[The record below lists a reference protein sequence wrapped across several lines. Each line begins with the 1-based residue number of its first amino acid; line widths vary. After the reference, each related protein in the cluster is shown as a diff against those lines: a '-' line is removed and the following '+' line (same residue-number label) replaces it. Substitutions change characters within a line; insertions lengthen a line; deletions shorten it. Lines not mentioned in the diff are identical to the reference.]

1 MKKIILSAW
10 LLMLSIA
17 AMAQTIIVVDKD
29 GNSVPYDQSKVTSI
43 EFQATPPGFTV
54 NQQNGSVQYLS
65 ENVRSLQG
73 NPNYVFVYP
82 GVVNAGADGE
92 NLTVQVKTNVEFD
105 VASSVS
111 WITFDA
117 DAKDGQRYVMVAMN
131 PTTDERT
138 GMVTLTSKDGALAST
153 LTVVQAGKEDSRYI
167 DIDWQTTTLD
177 SYDDETGVAVLT
189 FAGDVPVMGEYD
201 VVLLPNEIGNLF
213 IRVIETVEKVEGKT
227 VTLKTMEGDMGNL
240 FRDQEFTLELG
251 DDGSAGARCM
261 DGGSAAVIRPEK
273 VEVFEDG
280 KYVEIYNAVM
290 SRGYRAPDTQDL
302 SFDFDGSG
310 KTLWSQGDQGSLKL
324 EKYKLA
330 MKMKGT
336 IAYKFKKEPWYKVW
350 KSDVTLAQ
358 VTIAGDWES
367 ETVYHVTSNTAGQIN
382 VKPSGLFTDDPVMQA
397 NIIQRRYTFMVGNIP
412 VQVVLG
418 GNMKYCCGVKLTG
431 QADIKGGLKLGKHF
445 RYGMTLDTQRA
456 QPDTY
461 IFEDAIDRSK
471 TSLVYPE
478 MNAGT
483 ADYKNSSAY
492 GYASVYPELNINF
505 YGNGVRA
512 SFQACEWLHALSS
525 SWEPE
530 PTDAPGYLARRA
542 RMDRF
547 RNVHMVMT
555 NIPNTI
561 FELNEVYGDSFTT
574 DVDEDSEALIK
585 IPENYQIESPEE
597 LETCLMENDEME
609 VKMKAFHY
617 DRVSGE
623 QIPTAGVLMEVEVE
637 DGEGNNKMLKYTDD
651 DGCVSLKFKKGNK
664 REETLITR
672 LFLKNKSGSDAV
684 NEGKRVVKLLSHEIT
699 CETPEQEVEKGTE
712 NVPVI
717 FILNRTEGYTTTA
730 LAHQRVEFTATGGT
744 VSPRYGTTDK
754 EGKVT
759 AFFTPEEGAT
769 EGNVLAIT
777 TVEGNKVTWEG
788 RANGKITVKDGGGT
802 SEPCDVDDPD
812 LQKANQLDNAYVV
825 KNTKTG
831 ETMTRSYNP
840 KYSEWTK
847 TADFLNFQLNDE
859 EEDEEGNPNTKGML
873 YGHIPLTMR
882 GVILM
887 LTGQQFEN
895 TPGAKVGFGLYDGL
909 YVSSDFMCATGDN
922 GSMTTVGEIKPDGKS
937 KILIRQPCNQT
948 APNTARRAPG
958 DEQEEEYTDEYE
970 LLYYLVF
977 TTQAWNPET
986 KQSEEVELEVYGKGT
1001 MVMHVPTITYFV
1013 LSNDKDW
1020 VRVGESTKVTVERY
1034 DEYGAVWDWNDVQ
1047 IIGQSSKQTEAKNG
1061 TDNGFFT
1068 WDAATQT
1075 LTSVK
1080 SNDNDDVWVYLG
1092 LKSNPGVMAP
1102 VQVATGE
1109 GWKYTTIGTS
1119 VEEITCQAPSYP
1131 SFSMTWTPKDSDD
1144 ERFNFNSVE
1153 LDPDSNPDGYF
1164 QFPAMPYANQ
1174 GWPLHVNNNCPPG
1187 EYNVKIRLKS
1197 DYSVNCTLK
1206 VTVTK

>member
-1 MKKIILSAW
+1 MKK
-10 LLMLSIA
+10 LLLFVWMMMLSIVA
-17 AMAQTIIVVDKD
+17 TAQSFIVVDKQGGRMAFD
-29 GNSVPYDQSKVTSI
+29 SDELNNVV
-43 EFQATPPGFTV
+43 FQATPAGFTIYYKD
-54 NQQNGSVQYLS
+54 G
-65 ENVRSLQG
+65 RSFVYTFEEVERMGG
-73 NPNYVFVYP
+73 NPDALFISADTVYVD
-82 GVVNAGADGE
+82 ADGE
-92 NLTVQVKTNVEFD
+92 SIAFQLKATTGYSFKPSATWLAIDDQ
-105 VASSVS
+105 
-111 WITFDA
+111 
-117 DAKDGQRYVMVAMN
+117 AKEEQKYMKAAMN
-131 PTTDERT
+131 PSTDQRI
-138 GMVTLTSKDGALAST
+138 GYLACVSDDGLLSDTLV
-153 LTVVQAGKEDSRYI
+153 VVQAGKEDSRYI
-167 DIDWQTTTLD
+167 DIDWETTTLD
-177 SYDDETGVAVLT
+177 SYDAETGIAQIT
-189 FAGDVPVMGEYD
+189 FAEEVPVMGEYD
-201 VVLLPNEIGNLF
+201 VVLLPNEIGNLL
-213 IRVIETVEKVEGKT
+213 IRVIEAVDKVEGKT

-251 DDGSAGARCM
+251 DDGTAGARST

-290 SRGYRAPDTQDL
+290 SRGNRAPDTQDL

-367 ETVYHVTSNTAGQIN
+367 EAVYHVTSNTAGQIN

-397 NIIQRRYTFMVGNIP
+397 NIIQRRYTFRVGNIP

-456 QPDTY
+456 QPNTY

-512 SFQACEWLHALSS
+512 SFQACEWLHAITN

-547 RNVHMVMT
+547 RNVHMVMA

-609 VKMKAFHY
+609 VKMKAFHS

-637 DGEGNNKMLKYTDD
+637 NGEGNNKMLKYTDD
-651 DGCVSLKFKKGNK
+651 DGRVSLKFKKGNK

-672 LFLKNKSGSDAV
+672 LFLKNTSGSDAV

-777 TVEGNKVTWEG
+777 YVQGNKVDWEG
-788 RANGKITVKDGGGT
+788 RANGKITVKDGDDIQDEGLKKADKLKDNTYVVDDKEIEVEDIREGDDIHDYIYHGEKKDNGVTKVIFIEFEKGDPVNYTTGGGT
-802 SEPCDVDDPD
+802 IHVTPDQLGKEIDMLNDPGGMTWMNLFSLKD
-812 LQKANQLDNAYVV
+812 PSKPHDAESNPAVSYSTSNDEAKAMLEKATC
-825 KNTKTG
+825 K
-831 ETMTRSYNP
+831 MTRN
-840 KYSEWTK
+840 
-847 TADFLNFQLNDE
+847 AD
-859 EEDEEGNPNTKGML
+859 GS
-873 YGHIPLTMR
+873 
-882 GVILM
+882 
-887 LTGQQFEN
+887 LTGLAYF
-895 TPGAKVGFGLYDGL
+895 K
-909 YVSSDFMCATGDN
+909 S
-922 GSMTTVGEIKPDGKS
+922 KDGKEAYC
-937 KILIRQPCNQT
+937 KFKAVAK
-948 APNTARRAPG
+948 APWSDARRRSAAN
-958 DEQEEEYTDEYE
+958 
-970 LLYYLVF
+970 L
-977 TTQAWNPET
+977 
-986 KQSEEVELEVYGKGT
+986 GK
-1001 MVMHVPTITYFV
+1001 
-1013 LSNDKDW
+1013 
-1020 VRVGESTKVTVERY
+1020 R
-1034 DEYGAVWDWNDVQ
+1034 
-1047 IIGQSSKQTEAKNG
+1047 
-1061 TDNGFFT
+1061 
-1068 WDAATQT
+1068 
-1075 LTSVK
+1075 
-1080 SNDNDDVWVYLG
+1080 
-1092 LKSNPGVMAP
+1092 
-1102 VQVATGE
+1102 
-1109 GWKYTTIGTS
+1109 
-1119 VEEITCQAPSYP
+1119 
-1131 SFSMTWTPKDSDD
+1131 
-1144 ERFNFNSVE
+1144 
-1153 LDPDSNPDGYF
+1153 
-1164 QFPAMPYANQ
+1164 
-1174 GWPLHVNNNCPPG
+1174 
-1187 EYNVKIRLKS
+1187 
-1197 DYSVNCTLK
+1197 
-1206 VTVTK
+1206 